1 MELSDVSGLLEGTVL
16 VVDDEDEVRDVMS
29 DMLETLGLSVVTA
42 SDGAEAVE
50 VFGES
55 PDSFRAVILDM
66 AMPTM
71 GGAEALRA
79 LRAIR
84 PDIPV
89 IICTGYGQD
98 QKLEGTEPSGFL
110 QKPFKLS
117 TLVRKLEE
125 ALGGS

>member
-1 MELSDVSGLLEGTVL
+1 MERSELSELLSGTIL
-16 VVDDEDEVRDVMS
+16 VVDDEEEVRDVMS
-29 DMLETLGLSVVTA
+29 DMLETLGLGVVTA
-42 SDGAEAVE
+42 GDGAEAVE
-50 VFGES
+50 IFEAL

-71 GGAEALRA
+71 GGSEALRA

-84 PDIPV
+84 PEIPV

-98 QKLEGTEPSGFL
+98 QNFEGAEPSAFL

-117 TLVRKLEE
+117 SLVKKLEE
-125 ALGGS
+125 ALG